1 MEGTN
6 VSKSTNQQVVVSTI
20 KGQGDPGYWLTS
32 RKYLLTIAGKGLIKL
47 FWTSGMLVESA
58 LSLTLSHDRLPALAQ
73 QGGVLT
79 PAAAFGDVIVERLN
93 ATDEFEIESM
103 TLQEWTRRRES
114 KKSV

>member
-1 MEGTN
+1 
-6 VSKSTNQQVVVSTI
+6 
-20 KGQGDPGYWLTS
+20 
-32 RKYLLTIAGKGLIKL
+32 
-47 FWTSGMLVESA
+47 MLVESA